1 MQRKI
6 RLILCLLLTVF
17 AAASLIAVLGS
28 LGALP
33 AGAVGETYT
42 LREVD
47 GRIGVFCPSDA
58 DEPSVLTEIRVRDLP
73 MGDRLE
79 LISGVTVSDYGA
91 AVRLLEDYGA

>member
-6 RLILCLLLTVF
+6 RFILCLMLAMF
-17 AAASLIAVLGS
+17 AAASLISVLGS

-47 GRIGVFCPSDA
+47 GRIGVFSSSDA
-58 DEPSVLTEIRVRDLP
+58 DEPSILTDIRIRDLP
-73 MGDRLE
+73 LGDRLE
-79 LISGVTVSDYGA
+79 LMSGVSVSDYGA
-91 AVRLLEDYGA
+91 VVRLLEDYGA